1 MTNPAIS
8 GGWSRFTGYFAPNR
22 HAYELPEM
30 QSYLT
35 EHPDAKVALDQLQYA
50 QPWFATYA
58 TVAVRK
64 AMEDQ
69 VQAVLSGRTKPVDA
83 VANAQKAA
91 DDLLRPYAERTALEM
106 PQ

>member
-1 MTNPAIS
+1 MTSPATA

-30 QSYLT
+30 QSYLAD
-35 EHPDAKVALDQLQYA
+35 HPDAKVALDQLQYA

-69 VQAVLSGRTKPVDA
+69 VQAMLSGRIKPADA

-91 DDLLRPYAERTALEM
+91 DELLRPYAERSALDV
-106 PQ
+106 PN